1 MTDRRVAIRYV
12 AAGVITIAVL
22 AYILA
27 LVLGTLPLQEHI
39 DFAAIILM
47 IVGAVSVALLFSPK
61 WDAKLI
67 QALTRVRAFQFSSLK
82 IELEAIQA
90 RQDEQ
95 GSRLELL
102 QLLAPLVL
110 TDPEQKHL
118 RNLHHPRGAGYRGNH
133 AVSSELRRL
142 RYLTLI
148 TNTKP
153 IGSAVD
159 GSIFDLGELVQLTPR
174 GAKWAQELEE
184 MEKTRGDDGQS
195 GDETTVRNSRNSG
208 KPESA
213 RIALENGPD
222 CVKTRISR
230 LSWIPFGELVC

>member
-12 AAGVITIAVL
+12 AAGIIIIAVL

-27 LVLGTLPLQEHI
+27 LVLGKLPEKAHI
-39 DFAAIILM
+39 DFAAIVLM
-47 IVGAVSVALLFSPK
+47 IVGAASVALLFSPK
-61 WDAKLI
+61 WDATLV

-118 RNLHHPRGAGYRGNH
+118 LNLYNERGASYRGNH
-133 AVSSELRRL
+133 AVRSELRRL

-159 GSIFDLGELVQLTPR
+159 GSIFDLGELVQLTPL
-174 GAKWAQELEE
+174 GFKWAQQLEE
-184 MEKTRGDDGQS
+184 MPRGDG
-195 GDETTVRNSRNSG
+195 G
-208 KPESA
+208 
-213 RIALENGPD
+213 
-222 CVKTRISR
+222 
-230 LSWIPFGELVC
+230 